1 MDKSGFWAAM
11 PLVRNIVL
19 VAVRRG
25 ANLNEVCEAV
35 GVAPETLDD
44 PNAKADLDQC
54 IKAWEQAL
62 HYSGDPFLGLHL
74 GEMTSPGLV
83 GMVGYFMESS
93 PDLLTAF
100 QNLVQFKRLVDS
112 DPSYV
117 EIRGDEFFY
126 HLDPYPL
133 WTEIS
138 PETARHVVEHGF
150 STIPN
155 FIKLLCGKA
164 VYPLRVHSA
173 FPRPRDT
180 REYVRILKT
189 EPTFNQPS
197 NCVVFRLQDMKLP
210 LISHNPALNAIF
222 KDLLEKEIAKS
233 GAGASFSDE
242 VRSVILKKF
251 ISTIPQLPE
260 VAEQLH
266 ITPRTLQRRLKE
278 EGTTFQAI
286 VESVKSELAIGM
298 LKKPNL
304 TVNEIAYK
312 LGYMEPNV
320 FRRAFKK
327 WTGTS
332 PKRYK

>member
-1 MDKSGFWAAM
+1 M
-11 PLVRNIVL
+11 PLVRNIAL

-25 ANLNEVCEAV
+25 ADLNEVCEAI

-44 PNAKADLDQC
+44 PHAKADLNQC

-62 HYSGDPFLGLHL
+62 RYSGDPFLGLHL

-112 DPSYV
+112 EPSYV

-133 WTEIS
+133 WAEMS

-164 VYPLRVHSA
+164 VYPLRVHSS

-180 REYVRILKT
+180 REYLRVLKT
-189 EPTFNQPS
+189 EPLFNQPS

-222 KDLLEKEIAKS
+222 KDLLEKEIAKL
-233 GAGASFSDE
+233 GVAASFSDE
-242 VRSVILKKF
+242 VRAVILKKF

-266 ITPRTLQRRLKE
+266 VTPRTLQRRLKE
-278 EGTTFQAI
+278 EGATFQSI

-332 PKRYK
+332 PKSYVVARQ